1 MTAEEHGPGQRS
13 VLHKGVVPQSIATPL
28 PVQEPLEGVVM
39 EVGEGGFGDAG
50 EGMLRGGI
58 YGEPRPVGQ
67 TGEVT

>member
-1 MTAEEHGPGQRS
+1 MISEEHGTGQRS
-13 VLHKGVVPQSIATPL
+13 VLYKGVGPQSIATPF

-50 EGMLRGGI
+50 EGMLRRGI
-58 YGEPRPVGQ
+58 YGEPRSVGQ